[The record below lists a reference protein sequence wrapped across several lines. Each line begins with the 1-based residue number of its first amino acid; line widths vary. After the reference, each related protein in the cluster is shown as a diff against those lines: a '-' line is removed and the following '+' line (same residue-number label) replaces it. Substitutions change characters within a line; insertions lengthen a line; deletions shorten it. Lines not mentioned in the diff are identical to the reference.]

1 MFRLVCPP
9 PPVLR
14 GCAPPNRKQKHFVFF
29 EILGPVPPRLT
40 GIHTQNAVNEH
51 RDVVHLPQ
59 NSAADRQALGADPRE
74 HRNPC
79 AVTRV

>member
-1 MFRLVCPP
+1 MSRLVGPL

-29 EILGPVPPRLT
+29 VFFEILGLVAPGLI

-51 RDVVHLPQ
+51 RRATLCDPPQ
-59 NSAADRQALGADPRE
+59 NAPAERQAVAQ
-74 HRNPC
+74 
-79 AVTRV
+79 TRGNIGIRV